1 MRIAVDTM
9 GGDHAPESIVQGA
22 VQAAIDYNYDIILV
36 GDEQVIKKEL
46 SKYSIASLPIT
57 IQNATETISENDSP
71 TIAFRQ
77 KKDSS
82 IMVCARLI
90 KENRADALVS
100 AGNSGATMTSALAT
114 LGRLNGIIRPAIA
127 IVMPTLN
134 GMCVILDVGA
144 NVDCK
149 PQNLV
154 QFAIMGEV
162 YMKHMFGKKNPT
174 VGLLNL
180 GKEENKGNELTFNT
194 YKLLKESKVNFI
206 GNIEGGDIPKGKTDV
221 VVCDGFVG
229 NVILKLSEGVVSV
242 IFGWFKEEIVKRPL
256 IKVLAGMLL
265 KSVLG
270 DIRKRVNY
278 DEIGGAPLL
287 GINGACIVC
296 HGISNARAIRNSIK
310 VAARFVEE
318 DTNSHIEKMI
328 MNGSIR

>member
-1 MRIAVDTM
+1 MRIAVDAM

-71 TIAFRQ
+71 SIAFRQ

-114 LGRLNGIIRPAIA
+114 LGRLNGIIRPAIG

-265 KSVLG
+265 KSALG